1 MVLTILHT
9 LISCISGDYK
19 VPFNETGNLAME
31 IRRLGNFA
39 FEIFKFL
46 NKLNPNFMKDI
57 FDFSPHSTHRKRDI
71 FAHSRNTSNYGD
83 RSLRALGQQTLN
95 SLPEH
100 I

>member
-1 MVLTILHT
+1 MALTLLYT

-19 VPFNETGNLAME
+19 ASLSETGNLAMG
-31 IRRLGNFA
+31 IRRLRNFA

-83 RSLRALGQQTLN
+83 RSLRALEQQTLN
-95 SLPEH
+95 SLPEP